1 MLKTKFL
8 VVFFVAIAIV
18 FCSSITFAKNDKN
31 SDIPEQA
38 GLYDVPGHPELK
50 LRVFVYHEKPN
61 KPGKPT
67 PPSPKEVCNLS
78 DPDSDLLVA
87 SAEWKL
93 SGTWKYRLNTSSVP
107 LTIGAN
113 NLSMIAENSYKQW
126 TDVIHNNQVT
136 ITKDSDTIVNR
147 AVLDGQNIITWGN
160 APGSALAV
168 SYIWYDRITKV
179 ATEVDTIMNT
189 KSTWYWSQNQN
200 CAYQGVYDAQD
211 ILTHELGHT
220 MGLDD
225 MYTDE
230 YANHTMYGYGSKG
243 EVKKDTLTQ
252 GDISGVQQIYH

>member
-8 VVFFVAIAIV
+8 IVFFLAIAIV

-61 KPGKPT
+61 KPGRPT
-67 PPSPKEVCNLS
+67 PPSPQEVCNLL
-78 DPDSDLLVA
+78 DSDSTLLVA
-87 SAEWKL
+87 PADWKL
-93 SGTWKYRLNTSSVP
+93 PSTWKYRLNTSSVP
-107 LTIGAN
+107 LTVGAN
-113 NLSMIAENSYKQW
+113 NLSMIAENAYKQW

-136 ITKDSDTIVNR
+136 ITKDSNTIVNR
-147 AVLDGQNIITWGN
+147 AVLDGQNIIAWGN
-160 APGSALAV
+160 APVSALAV
-168 SYIWYDRITKV
+168 SYIWYNRITKV
-179 ATEVDTIMNT
+179 AIEVDTIMNT
-189 KSTWYWSQNQN
+189 KSIWYWSQNQN
-200 CAYQGVYDAQD
+200 CAFQGVYDAQD

-225 MYTDE
+225 MYTND

-252 GDISGVQQIYH
+252 GDISGVQNIY